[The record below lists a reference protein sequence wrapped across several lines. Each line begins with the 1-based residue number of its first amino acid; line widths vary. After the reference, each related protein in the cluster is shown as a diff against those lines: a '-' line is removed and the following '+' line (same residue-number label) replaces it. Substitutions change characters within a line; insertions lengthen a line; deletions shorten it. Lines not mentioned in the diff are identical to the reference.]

1 MFKSQAEKLQEMSD
15 RELREEQT
23 KRLIKIDGNLN
34 FISNVLVVVILLFLV
49 GLAFMF
55 IGIV

>member
-1 MFKSQAEKLQEMSD
+1 MSD